1 MRFSSGFHGSL
12 GKSVLSCAKTPRPT
26 DRSLADEQAQIEIGN
41 SQPVKARK
49 FLVLLIGRIPSYE
62 YTYACETLEGI
73 LGGPWEALEHAG
85 KNLGGPW
92 NAPGM
97 REQAFQ
103 APRRRLGA
111 TEDFRI

>member
-1 MRFSSGFHGSL
+1 M
-12 GKSVLSCAKTPRPT
+12 PRL
-26 DRSLADEQAQIEIGN
+26 LARQIAALQTNKPKLKLAIPN
-41 SQPVKARK
+41 PYMPRK

-85 KNLGGPW
+85 KNPGGPW
-92 NAPGM
+92 NAPEM
-97 REQAFQ
+97 REQALQ